1 VLRSVPL
8 GEDRQHHKYWWFAG
22 DRSLLYVEEGGRF
35 GDQESSRWRVYS
47 SKDELDQ
54 LLDYLT
60 EKVRGS
66 FGKGG
71 RVRSACAGEVIGGV
85 QCLWQGL

>member
-1 VLRSVPL
+1 MPL
-8 GEDRQHHKYWWFAG
+8 GEDRHHHKYWWFAG

-60 EKVRGS
+60 EKVG
-66 FGKGG
+66 
-71 RVRSACAGEVIGGV
+71 
-85 QCLWQGL
+85 

>member
-8 GEDRQHHKYWWFAG
+8 GEDRHHHKYWWFAG

-60 EKVRGS
+60 EKVRGGG

-71 RVRSACAGEVIGGV
+71 CVRSAWV
-85 QCLWQGL
+85 QES